1 MVPPETISSG
11 LLVAHQRYSHLQIK
25 LSYVLNV
32 GQGALKIPCE
42 VLTSS
47 FVFISCTHATKWRG
61 KRSYPWCHTIL
72 IINI

>member
-11 LLVAHQRYSHLQIK
+11 LLVPHQRYSHSQIK

-42 VLTSS
+42 VFDL
-47 FVFISCTHATKWRG
+47 FLCV
-61 KRSYPWCHTIL
+61 YLMHTR
-72 IINI
+72 NQMAR